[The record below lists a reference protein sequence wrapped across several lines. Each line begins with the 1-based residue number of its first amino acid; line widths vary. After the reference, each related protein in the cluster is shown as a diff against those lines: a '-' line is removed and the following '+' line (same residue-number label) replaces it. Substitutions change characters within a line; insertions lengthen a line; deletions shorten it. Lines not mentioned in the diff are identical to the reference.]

1 MSKVTYQYKAGDK
14 VIYRSAHDGR
24 EFPGIVL
31 RRSFRGNDEEEYYM
45 DFTPRYGSDMLITP
59 KDLPYIRFADEQR
72 NLAQFDLQDL
82 T

>member
-1 MSKVTYQYKAGDK
+1 MSKVKHRYKPGDK

-31 RRSFRGNDEEEYYM
+31 RYSLRGNDEEEYIM
-45 DFTPRYGSDMLITP
+45 DFTPRYGSDMLISP
-59 KDLPYIRFADEQR
+59 SDLPYIRFADEQR